1 MNELERAKH
10 ELRMQIATLQQ
21 FLRDRS
27 EAMTEQQ
34 KNGVLDKLGVLFD
47 YLRQVEEFEK
57 NQKGQ

>member
-27 EAMTEQQ
+27 EAMTEQ
-34 KNGVLDKLGVLFD
+34 
-47 YLRQVEEFEK
+47 
-57 NQKGQ
+57 